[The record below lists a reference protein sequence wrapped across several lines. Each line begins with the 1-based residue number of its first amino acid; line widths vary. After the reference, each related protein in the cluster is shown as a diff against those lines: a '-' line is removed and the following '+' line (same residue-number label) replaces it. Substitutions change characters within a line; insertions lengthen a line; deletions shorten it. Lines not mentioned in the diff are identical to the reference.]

1 MTQYRRYTNS
11 LLRVARYG
19 ATLATPGVTIDRS
32 FVYIIGAQALSA
44 AKNRLIRVHRVAD
57 QVELL

>member
-11 LLRVARYG
+11 LLRVARHG
-19 ATLATPGVTIDRS
+19 ATLATPGVIIDRS

-44 AKNRLIRVHRVAD
+44 QTIGEFVFIGWPTKSM
-57 QVELL
+57 LL